1 MKRKTQKIPAVQRTA
16 VKKRKTDVSWFVL
29 MGFNKDN
36 EDETGMLAFD
46 NESKKPYKIVNDIKE
61 ALKFPSKNVNNVN
74 GFGTPDQWLEFF
86 NREPELENWKFHLMK
101 VMNR

>member
-1 MKRKTQKIPAVQRTA
+1 M
-16 VKKRKTDVSWFVL
+16 KTDVKWFAL

-46 NESKKPYKIVNDIKE
+46 NDSKKPYKIVHDLKD
-61 ALKFPSKNVNNVN
+61 ALKFPSKNINKVD
-74 GFGTPDQWLEFF
+74 GFGTPEQWLDFF
-86 NREPELENWKFHLMK
+86 NKEPELSGWRFHLIK